1 MFLYPS
7 TPGGYLDR
15 RRIEF
20 ERNHS
25 TPAVE
30 VGGIR
35 LGRKPISVRSSVRR
49 FRAEKFQQKPAKHGN
64 KSKGV
69 G

>member
-1 MFLYPS
+1 MFLYPP

-15 RRIEF
+15 RRIE
-20 ERNHS
+20 RSHS

-35 LGRKPISVRSSVRR
+35 LSRKPISVRSSVRR
-49 FRAEKFQQKPAKHGN
+49 FRAEKFQQNPAKHSN